1 METENT
7 PWQSYVGMNKG
18 YNMIFDSW
26 QEISDIIDPEA
37 NKAVNMALR
46 ILDEALDNVKA
57 TVISTKPG
65 SAAQPELKLEVV
77 QGDQSDSES
86 VEEENENAGEKKDKA
101 KEKKSFGGFKIFGG
115 KK

>member
-1 METENT
+1 M
-7 PWQSYVGMNKG
+7 
-18 YNMIFDSW
+18 DS
-26 QEISDIIDPEA
+26 
-37 NKAVNMALR
+37 
-46 ILDEALDNVKA
+46 VKA

-65 SAAQPELKLEVV
+65 SAAQPALKLEVV

-86 VEEENENAGEKKDKA
+86 VEEENENAGEKNDKS

>member
-1 METENT
+1 METEKT

-26 QEISDIIDPEA
+26 QEISDIITPEA

-46 ILDEALDNVKA
+46 ILDEALDSVKE
-57 TVISTKPG
+57 TVVSSKPV
-65 SAAQPELKLEVV
+65 PVKE
-77 QGDQSDSES
+77 ES
-86 VEEENENAGEKKDKA
+86 VQETSVEGEGNEKSSKD
-101 KEKKSFGGFKIFGG
+101 KKSFGGFKIFGG

>member
-26 QEISDIIDPEA
+26 QEISDIITPEA

-46 ILDEALDNVKA
+46 ILDEALDSVKA

-65 SAAQPELKLEVV
+65 AAQPALKLEVV
-77 QGDQSDSES
+77 QGGESDSES
-86 VEEENENAGEKKDKA
+86 GEEETESENKKKDKA

>member
-1 METENT
+1 METEKT

-46 ILDEALDNVKA
+46 ILDEALDSVKA

-65 SAAQPELKLEVV
+65 AAAQPELKLEVV

-86 VEEENENAGEKKDKA
+86 VEEENENAGEKNDKS

>member
-1 METENT
+1 MEEKT

-26 QEISDIIDPEA
+26 QEISDIITPEA

-46 ILDEALDNVKA
+46 ILDEALDSVKA
-57 TVISTKPG
+57 TVSSVKNESP
-65 SAAQPELKLEVV
+65 KLEVV
-77 QGDQSDSES
+77 RIEESEKTGKDEKKS
-86 VEEENENAGEKKDKA
+86 SGEKR
-101 KEKKSFGGFKIFGG
+101 SFGGFKIFGG

>member
-26 QEISDIIDPEA
+26 QEISEIITPEA

-65 SAAQPELKLEVV
+65 AAAQPELKLEVV

-86 VEEENENAGEKKDKA
+86 VEEENENAGEKKDKS